1 MAIFNWMSVCLLTG
15 FDAKLLYGFTIP
27 IKGEGGGEKDV
38 PSELLPTFACF
49 PACDTCLRLIRRGS
63 RALLCEVSFFGRG

>member
-38 PSELLPTFACF
+38 PSELLQPSLAFW
-49 PACDTCLRLIRRGS
+49 PPPR
-63 RALLCEVSFFGRG
+63 VSC